1 MALYTMTNSEI
12 LSVPEANFA
21 AFGIKERRDLQRL
34 LRAHVDVIAPNVLV
48 IAEEFGNWDN
58 ANRRIDLLAVDSD
71 ANLVVIELKRDP
83 EGGHMEL
90 QALRYAAMVA
100 RMTFDQAV
108 EAYREYLESIG
119 SPLDAQ
125 ASLLDFLG
133 WPEPNA
139 EAFAQDVRV
148 VLVAAGFSQEITSTV
163 LWLNDR
169 NLDIRCVRLKPY
181 HLDSKIILNVEHIL
195 PLPEAAAYQI
205 QIRQKQQE
213 ERDASRK
220 QRGERVLDS
229 LVARGILRPG
239 ARLQLVRPPRAG
251 LNIPDKA
258 KHATFEGTGPHG
270 IMWDYDGQRYS
281 VSRLCEKLC
290 DMDERYI
297 GAGPFRGPDYWG
309 LQGESLSLAE
319 RAAALCHP
327 SASQEA
333 HGAPQVEARPNQPIQ
348 PMGPA

>member
-148 VLVAAGFSQEITSTV
+148 VLVAA
-163 LWLNDR
+163 
-169 NLDIRCVRLKPY
+169 
-181 HLDSKIILNVEHIL
+181 
-195 PLPEAAAYQI
+195 
-205 QIRQKQQE
+205 
-213 ERDASRK
+213 
-220 QRGERVLDS
+220 
-229 LVARGILRPG
+229 
-239 ARLQLVRPPRAG
+239 
-251 LNIPDKA
+251 
-258 KHATFEGTGPHG
+258 
-270 IMWDYDGQRYS
+270 
-281 VSRLCEKLC
+281 
-290 DMDERYI
+290 
-297 GAGPFRGPDYWG
+297 
-309 LQGESLSLAE
+309 
-319 RAAALCHP
+319 
-327 SASQEA
+327 
-333 HGAPQVEARPNQPIQ
+333 
-348 PMGPA
+348 